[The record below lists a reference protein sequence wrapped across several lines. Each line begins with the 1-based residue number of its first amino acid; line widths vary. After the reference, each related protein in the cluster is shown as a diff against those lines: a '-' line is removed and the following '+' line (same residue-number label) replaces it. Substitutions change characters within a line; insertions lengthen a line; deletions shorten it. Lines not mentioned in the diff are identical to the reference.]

1 MQTTLSK
8 QQQNKLRQ
16 IFWPTQEQQAA
27 LWAAQR
33 ALWSSNRQSANQY
46 DAMDKAIAGG
56 NIADIARLL
65 YHCWRE
71 LKEAETILLNEG
83 EQLMESLSEAIKQA
97 DSTFFEEQNPTR
109 RAA

>member
-33 ALWSSNRQSANQY
+33 TLWSSNRRAGVQY
-46 DAMDKAIAGG
+46 DEMDKTIAGG
-56 NIADIARLL
+56 SIADIARML
-65 YHCWRE
+65 YHCWQE
-71 LKEAETILLNEG
+71 LKESEAILLREG